1 MQVGSCFSRVLCVT
15 LCDPVDC
22 SLPGSSVHE
31 ILWAEYWSG
40 LPFPS
45 PEDLPDQGIE
55 LASPA
60 WQADSLLLSP
70 WRSSFLCACI
80 LQNSIS
86 VYRHTKA
93 KILFLLCSKVSHP
106 GGKHQAP
113 IHRPSR
119 GLIGKANGAPGGVRG
134 KQSAYQCRM
143 WV

>member
-1 MQVGSCFSRVLCVT
+1 MLNVRLLSCVQLFETTWTVAYHTPPYMGFSRQ
-15 LCDPVDC
+15 
-22 SLPGSSVHE
+22 
-31 ILWAEYWSG
+31 EYLSG

-119 GLIGKANGAPGGVRG
+119 GLIGKANGALKSGNIFF
-134 KQSAYQCRM
+134 
-143 WV
+143 